1 MTIDI
6 SQSPGR
12 LPKRNVSPRYSE
24 GSQTAHAFTPKVL
37 RLRNCGLRPPGDTAC
52 GESIV
57 FQVPGA
63 SQNGTCLP
71 VVPKVVGEPVRFL
84 PRSNA
89 YVTALRSSPFP
100 PGDRSRTLKIFTSP
114 ETERV
119 SSVEGTERRRPANGR
134 LAERVSGPGG

>member
-1 MTIDI
+1 MRFSRSLRLRNSRLRPVGHRTRGID
-6 SQSPGR
+6 SFLSPGR

-63 SQNGTCLP
+63 SLNGTCLP
-71 VVPKVVGEPVRFL
+71 VVPKVNGEPVRFL
-84 PRSNA
+84 P
-89 YVTALRSSPFP
+89 VF
-100 PGDRSRTLKIFTSP
+100 TLT
-114 ETERV
+114 
-119 SSVEGTERRRPANGR
+119 
-134 LAERVSGPGG
+134 